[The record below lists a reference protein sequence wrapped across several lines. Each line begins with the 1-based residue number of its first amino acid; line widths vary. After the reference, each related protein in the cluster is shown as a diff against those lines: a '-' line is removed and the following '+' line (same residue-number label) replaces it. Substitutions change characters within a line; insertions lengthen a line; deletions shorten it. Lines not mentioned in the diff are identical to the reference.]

1 MKRNDGRKNEIYRFV
16 NEYIS
21 ENGHSPSTSEICR
34 HFGIGKATVSKFI
47 ARLCEE
53 GMLERSGRYSL
64 SSRESVAGAIR
75 MPVVGSVACGR
86 PTLAL
91 EDIKGYITASREELG
106 AGEYFALACD
116 GDSMTGAGIDDG
128 DLVYVR
134 RQPTADEGNI
144 VVAMVEDAETG
155 EYRATLKRLY
165 LDREARSYILHA
177 ENPAYPDIVVPRL
190 EVVGVAVR
198 VLKNLE

>member
-1 MKRNDGRKNEIYRFV
+1 MKRNDERKNEIYRFV

-21 ENGHSPSTSEICR
+21 ENGRSPSTDELCR
-34 HFGIGKATVSKFI
+34 HFGVGKATVSKFI
-47 ARLCEE
+47 SRLCEE
-53 GMLERSGRYSL
+53 GLLERRTRYTL
-64 SSRESVAGAIR
+64 SSRESVSGAIK
-75 MPVVGSVACGR
+75 MPIVGSIACGK

-106 AGEYFALACD
+106 GGEYFALLCE

-134 RQPTADEGNI
+134 RQQAADEGNI
-144 VVAMVEDAETG
+144 VVAMVEDRETG

-165 LDREARSYILHA
+165 LDREGKSYILHA
-177 ENPAYPDIVVPRL
+177 ENPAYSDIVVPKI